1 MTNPVIETLLSHR
14 TVRLFDSNKAVPQEM
29 LDAII
34 KATQQAPTSISGQQY
49 SVIVIREKEKRQFIM
64 EFAKGRGGF
73 QQHIVDAPV
82 FLLFVIDFY
91 KGSLINKK
99 ENIPLKITDSIEA
112 IIAGSVDVGIALGTA
127 VAAAES
133 FGLGTVCIGA
143 IRNNDL
149 TALIRE
155 FRLPE
160 YTFPLVGLCI
170 GYPTEEGK
178 KIKIH
183 PRLPLNT
190 FAHQEYYNTE
200 VFNDFDTILNQ
211 YNSQIAHYGKKLGAA
226 SSWTEFVAQI
236 YGNNAPMH
244 LIQNFHD
251 QHFSI

>member
-1 MTNPVIETLLSHR
+1 MTNPVIETLLNHR
-14 TVRLFDSNKAVPQEM
+14 TVLLFDPNKAVPQEI
-29 LDAII
+29 LDDII
-34 KATQQAPTSISGQQY
+34 KATQQAPTAISGQQY
-49 SVIVIREKEKRQFIM
+49 SIIVIREKEKRQFIM

-73 QQHIVDAPV
+73 QQHITDSPV

-91 KGSLINKK
+91 KASLISKK
-99 ENIPLKITDSIEA
+99 ENIPLKITDSIEG
-112 IIAGSVDVGIALGTA
+112 ILAGSVDVGIALGTA
-127 VAAAES
+127 VAAAKS

-143 IRNNDL
+143 IRNHDL
-149 TALIRE
+149 TALISE
-155 FRLPE
+155 FRLPK

-183 PRLPLNT
+183 PRLPLKT

-200 VFNDFDTILNQ
+200 VFDDFDAVLNQ
-211 YNSQIAHYGKKLGAA
+211 YNRQIADHGKKLGTA

-236 YGNNAPMH
+236 YGNNFPIH
-244 LIQNFHD
+244 LIQNFCN